1 MYIPIYNSILI
12 AEVLI
17 MMKSISLKIEKNQL
31 KLLEALA
38 KETHIPKSRL
48 IREGID
54 LIIRKHK
61 EDIVSSDLQ
70 EEIDMLIKED
80 KELLKKLAK

>member
-1 MYIPIYNSILI
+1 MLKYISILFV
-12 AEVLI
+12 EVLI
-17 MMKSISLKIEKNQL
+17 MMKAISLKIENNQL
-31 KLLEALA
+31 KILEALA

-80 KELLKKLAK
+80 KVLLEKLAK

>member
-1 MYIPIYNSILI
+1 
-12 AEVLI
+12 

-38 KETHIPKSRL
+38 KETHIPKSKL
-48 IREGID
+48 IRDGID

-61 EDIVSSDLQ
+61 EDVVSLDLQ
-70 EEIDMLIKED
+70 EEIDMLINED
-80 KELLKKLAK
+80 KELLKKVEK

>member
-1 MYIPIYNSILI
+1 MSRHNSILI
-12 AEVLI
+12 SEVLI
-17 MMKSISLKIEKNQL
+17 MMKAISLKIEKNQL
-31 KLLEALA
+31 KLLEALSR
-38 KETHIPKSRL
+38 ETHIPKSRL

-70 EEIDMLIKED
+70 EEIDILIKED